1 MKTTWIVAA
10 DASRARIF
18 EMLGRAE
25 NLHEI
30 ETFVHPASREH
41 DRDLV
46 SDAHGRFQRSDEAGQ
61 SAPERT
67 DASEHEAQLFS
78 RTLSTHL
85 EQARN
90 AHRYDQLRLIAAP
103 KFLGLLRQ
111 NLSKEAQ
118 KLIEKETPKNL
129 SWFDSNDIASFIKT
143 EKAAEPTIGP
153 TS

>member
-18 EMLGRAE
+18 EMHGRAE
-25 NLHEI
+25 GLHEI
-30 ETFVHPASREH
+30 ESFVHPASREH

-61 SAPERT
+61 SASERI
-67 DASEHEAQLFS
+67 DASEHEAALFS
-78 RTLSTHL
+78 KTLSAHL

-111 NLSKEAQ
+111 NLSKAAQ
-118 KLIEKETPKNL
+118 KLIEKETSKNL
-129 SWFDSNDIASFIKT
+129 SWFDSNDIESFIRT
-143 EKAAEPTIGP
+143 QKADEPTLGRTP
-153 TS
+153 